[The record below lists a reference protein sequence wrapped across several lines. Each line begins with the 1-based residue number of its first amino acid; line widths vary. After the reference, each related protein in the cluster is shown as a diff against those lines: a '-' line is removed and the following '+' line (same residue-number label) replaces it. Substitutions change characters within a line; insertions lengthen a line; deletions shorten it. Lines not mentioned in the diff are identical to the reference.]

1 MAIQLRQI
9 CLVAEKLQPVVE
21 DLTDIL
27 GINPCYIDP
36 GVGVFGLENT
46 LMAVGK
52 NFLEVVAPIREGTAG
67 GRYLKRRGGDGGYM
81 VITHADSKKTQPAVR
96 QNA

>member
-1 MAIQLRQI
+1 MILCAKNACSISFKVYSLIPIRKEYNKVAIQLRQI

-46 LMAVGK
+46 LMA
-52 NFLEVVAPIREGTAG
+52 
-67 GRYLKRRGGDGGYM
+67 
-81 VITHADSKKTQPAVR
+81 
-96 QNA
+96 